1 ENNDLIEARIQ
12 YQVALD
18 EDESSEEAVE
28 MIRLLDAYD
37 ALQIEVEEKNWAD
50 AEKQAN
56 DLLKEETLVPAIETQ
71 VKAKLDEIDEGIDEH
86 LKAQLK
92 KAEKH
97 VKNEEIK
104 KATKALDKL
113 EKDPFKD
120 RVEADIKGMRKQIK
134 ATEKK
139 LAEKKATEEKEQ
151 AAAQLNDKIGR

>member
-1 ENNDLIEARIQ
+1 MKIYFKKGNQPMKRLLLLTTIITLLVACSSAHDKAMTSAQEALENNDLIEARIQ

-71 VKAKLDEIDEGIDEH
+71 VKAKLDE
-86 LKAQLK
+86 
-92 KAEKH
+92 
-97 VKNEEIK
+97 
-104 KATKALDKL
+104 
-113 EKDPFKD
+113 
-120 RVEADIKGMRKQIK
+120 
-134 ATEKK
+134 
-139 LAEKKATEEKEQ
+139 
-151 AAAQLNDKIGR
+151 